1 MIREDAGV
9 LRLEGAV
16 THGNARALLAEGR
29 RLLGSRDLT
38 VDLAGVAE
46 ADSCVMALLLDW
58 RRACAAAG
66 RPLRVTNAPPM
77 VRALAQVYGVDA
89 LLLVDG

>member
-1 MIREDAGV
+1 MIREDRGI

-16 THGNARALLAEGR
+16 THANAPRLREEGR
-29 RLLGSRDLT
+29 RLLGGRDTT

-46 ADSCVMALLLDW
+46 IDSSVVALLLDW

-66 RPLRVTNAPPM
+66 GRLRVTNAPAT

-89 LLLVDG
+89 LLGLDG